1 MKKEKR
7 TFNKLTTRK
16 SERIPLK
23 VKFKVTGRDQAGAQ
37 FEESIETQEVGP
49 NGGSFPSKH
58 EIKTGSTLK
67 LAGPKGFVSLV
78 RVVWV
83 KEDKNLRRQKIG
95 FQLLEPRQDWV
106 IQSQGN
112 AEPS

>member
-1 MKKEKR
+1 MKKEKKI
-7 TFNKLTTRK
+7 FNKLTTRK

-23 VKFKVTGRDQAGAQ
+23 VKFKVTGRDQAGTQ
-37 FEESIETQEVGP
+37 FEESTETQEVGLG
-49 NGGSFPSKH
+49 GGSFPSKH
-58 EIKTGSTLK
+58 DIKIGSTLK
-67 LAGPKGFVSLV
+67 LTGPKGFVSLV

-83 KEDKNLRRQKIG
+83 KEEDTNLRRKVG
-95 FQLLEPRQDWV
+95 FQLLEPREDWV